1 MKIISGK
8 KWEEINQEIVNLKLD
23 LNEAKIDNSKYLEQV
38 EYLQNSIKTET
49 SISDDLVE
57 TIEEYEIRMKKQKDT
72 IRKLKTLLTKN
83 KIDYKEILE
92 KKKEK

>member
-1 MKIISGK
+1 MKIISNK

-23 LNEAKIDNSKYLEQV
+23 LNEARRDNDTYLEQV

-72 IRKLKTLLTKN
+72 IRTLKTLLTKN
-83 KIDYKEILE
+83 NIDYKEILD

>member
-1 MKIISGK
+1 MKIISSK
-8 KWEEINQEIVNLKLD
+8 KWEEMNQELVNLQLD
-23 LNEAKIDNSKYLEQV
+23 LSEARRDNDTYLEQV
-38 EYLQNSIKTET
+38 KYLQENLKTET

-72 IRKLKTLLTKN
+72 IRTLKTLLTKN
-83 KIDYKEILE
+83 NINYKEILE